1 MNNSITEHVIQ
12 LKKNIENLR
21 SHIEETILRQ
31 RIKDEAVDTNSIREL
46 LNTYYNDLQSFVA
59 RMDRMDRLIAE
70 IPNDCCHEIITDYI
84 DIDPDKSMTIK
95 YCNKCSLTFD

>member
-1 MNNSITEHVIQ
+1 MNNSITEHVTQ
-12 LKKNIENLR
+12 LKNNIENLR

-31 RIKDEAVDTNSIREL
+31 RIKDETVDTDSIREL
-46 LNTYYNDLQSFVA
+46 LNTYYNDLQSFLA
-59 RMDRMDRLIAE
+59 RMDRLDRLIAL
-70 IPNDCCHEIITDYI
+70 IPNHCCHEIITDYI